1 MSFIFLLILSAMT
14 PHSASANFIKWE
26 IGEDIGVASLCR
38 DQNAIMELAR
48 ADQVDEAAALKT
60 FASLTSRGLC
70 IVFNEHINFTV
81 VNTLHRYQDFKGHN
95 SFVLE
100 VVSNR
105 VLGFRGYVM
114 AQAPVRPSI

>member
-1 MSFIFLLILSAMT
+1 MRFIFLCIFCVMTSNSAG
-14 PHSASANFIKWE
+14 AYFIKWE
-26 IGEDIGVASLCR
+26 LGEDIGVASLCR

-70 IVFNEHINFTV
+70 IVFNEHRNFTV
-81 VNTLHRYQDFKGHN
+81 VKTLHKYQDFRGRN

-114 AQAPVRPSI
+114 AQGPVRPSI